1 MNKTSYRV
9 RIASAALA
17 VVTSTLV
24 LGSTLVGLTSGALP
38 EAGSVTVMER
48 SSIEVAAV
56 RQMP

>member
-48 SSIEVAAV
+48 TSIEVAAV
-56 RQMP
+56 R